1 MHSFWPAARMQLK
14 CTSYETFSPGRDH
27 LSENELG
34 RFVMSHKFLVKIR
47 SDQLLN
53 DPAAAEAAAIEFLVQ
68 QAQ

>member
-1 MHSFWPAARMQLK
+1 
-14 CTSYETFSPGRDH
+14 
-27 LSENELG
+27 
-34 RFVMSHKFLVKIR
+34 MSHKFLVKIR

>member
-1 MHSFWPAARMQLK
+1 MQLK

-27 LSENELG
+27 LGEKELG
-34 RFVMSHKFLVKIR
+34 GFVMSHKFLVKIR

-53 DPAAAEAAAIEFLVQ
+53 DPAEAAAAAIEFLVQ

>member
-14 CTSYETFSPGRDH
+14 CTSYETSSPGRDH
-27 LSENELG
+27 LSEKELG

-47 SDQLLN
+47 SEQLLN
-53 DPAAAEAAAIEFLVQ
+53 DPAAAAAIEFLVQ